1 MGVWARFKLTNDKFS
16 IPNFQSV
23 SLSDSPENADLKASL
38 VRTGISATFHR
49 LRWGLILSVALVV
62 IMAASFAATTL
73 LNQKARKSRDELI
86 TAYRLSW
93 KIGIAAAM
101 LEVALLVPLLAYG
114 FFQFTLLLAGHY
126 FPKLL
131 AVIIIGGLVALWR
144 CAGILLKSVPLVFD
158 EHLSRAVTAQEAPE
172 LWEAV
177 SGAAH
182 RLRTAPP
189 DNIVIGMQLNF
200 YVTEMAVRLSS
211 GAVSGRTLYLSYPL
225 LKQLAPEEVLA
236 VAGHELGHFIGD
248 DTRLTREFYP
258 LRFKARATML
268 MLARSGWAC
277 WTSLHFLNFFTLC
290 FAETEQQTSRAREL
304 LADQKA
310 AELTS
315 PQTAARALVRFSVM
329 AEAFHLHL

>member
-114 FFQFTLLLAGHY
+114 FFRVHPAFGRPLFSQTARRHHHRR
-126 FPKLL
+126 
-131 AVIIIGGLVALWR
+131 VGGPVALR
-144 CAGILLKSVPLVFD
+144 GHSVEVHAAGL
-158 EHLSRAVTAQEAPE
+158 
-172 LWEAV
+172 
-177 SGAAH
+177 
-182 RLRTAPP
+182 
-189 DNIVIGMQLNF
+189 
-200 YVTEMAVRLSS
+200 
-211 GAVSGRTLYLSYPL
+211 
-225 LKQLAPEEVLA
+225 
-236 VAGHELGHFIGD
+236 
-248 DTRLTREFYP
+248 
-258 LRFKARATML
+258 
-268 MLARSGWAC
+268 
-277 WTSLHFLNFFTLC
+277 
-290 FAETEQQTSRAREL
+290 
-304 LADQKA
+304 
-310 AELTS
+310 
-315 PQTAARALVRFSVM
+315 
-329 AEAFHLHL
+329 